1 LGVFFLCWKEKVKGF
16 LSTKGMCEGKF
27 VEGGGKG
34 RQFGEKLLILKFK
47 MRIKPD
53 QSKMK

>member
-1 LGVFFLCWKEKVKGF
+1 
-16 LSTKGMCEGKF
+16 MCEGKF